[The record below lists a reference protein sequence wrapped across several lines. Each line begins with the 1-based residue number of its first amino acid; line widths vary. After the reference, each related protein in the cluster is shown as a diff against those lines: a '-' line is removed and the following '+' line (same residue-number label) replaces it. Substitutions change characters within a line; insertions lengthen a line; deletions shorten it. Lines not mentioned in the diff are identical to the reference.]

1 MSGVRR
7 RPRRHVT
14 VCCPPVSDDDAVM
27 SRRTLVTLQDDL
39 DGGPADRTVTFTW
52 ETTNYQ
58 IDLSTIA
65 EAVASSPPD
74 PTLTREDE

>member
-1 MSGVRR
+1 
-7 RPRRHVT
+7 
-14 VCCPPVSDDDAVM
+14 M

-39 DGGPADRTVTFTW
+39 DVGPADRTVTFTW

-65 EAVASSPPD
+65 DQLSAVIAP
-74 PTLTREDE
+74 